1 MSTLTFGKKKKI
13 QNSEMN
19 SDDSDHESSSNP
31 IDDFFETF
39 STEISRIDSMKV
51 KNFESMEKILTKY
64 PLGLVDNS
72 KWKNYT
78 ENRNTIYNE
87 YQFRSASSKRLLF
100 DYPFDGF
107 GSHFPMNKLQA
118 VENYSI
124 GLVIKHLN

>member
-1 MSTLTFGKKKKI
+1 
-13 QNSEMN
+13 MN

-31 IDDFFETF
+31 IDDFFQTF

-124 GLVIKHLN
+124 GLVIKHI